1 MSWVWFGIGS
11 NRDREHYI
19 KAGVAALHEAFASEQ
34 HPLFVSRVFESDSV
48 GFAGSRF
55 YNLVAC
61 VETDRPID
69 AIQAT
74 CKAIEKAHGHDGSA
88 TRFSPRTLDIDMLM
102 YDAVVSDAPVQLPRA
117 EILTNAFVLWPLAEL
132 SPARRH
138 PLTNKTF
145 TEHWLNYSG
154 EQKLEPISLTFDPL
168 PFLVIDDKY

>member
-19 KAGVAALHEAFASEQ
+19 KAGVKALHDAFASEQ
-34 HPLFVSRVFESDSV
+34 HPLYISRVFESDSV

-61 VETDRPID
+61 VETNRSID
-69 AIQAT
+69 AIQAA
-74 CKAIEKAHGHDGSA
+74 CKAIEKANGHDGSA

-102 YDAVVSDAPVQLPRA
+102 YDAVVSDTPVQLPRA

-132 SPARRH
+132 SPTLRH
-138 PLTNKTF
+138 PVTDRTF
-145 TEHWLNYSG
+145 TEHWSNYSG
-154 EQKLEPISLTFDPL
+154 EQKLEPISLVFDAL
-168 PFLVIDDKY
+168 PYLVIDDKN